1 MLSGKIEILQFSL
14 MQIQRQQKRADVGSG
29 LGNLDSGETEDQRQ
43 DQDQG
48 QKADTLSGRGQNA
61 GGQGVADSL
70 KQHIVEDDPAAKRQ
84 RDALCSES
92 KGTDADNV
100 RIVSSEDGHQ
110 VGREDKRCYCGYQQ
124 Y

>member
-84 RDALCSES
+84 GDALCFES
-92 KGTDADNV
+92 KGTDADDV
-100 RIVSSEDGHQ
+100 RIIFPEDGHQ
-110 VGREDKRCYCGYQQ
+110 VRREDKSYYCGCQ
-124 Y
+124 